1 MKDIIR
7 NKVKSLLLEFE
18 VSKKNICDDYSINNK
33 EELFELINK
42 TEIFQ
47 NNNLF
52 VVDYK
57 LKHKDKETN
66 QISGVKEFI
75 NTIEDKE
82 LQKDLVNLDEHLVEL
97 KNEISK
103 GLSNDE
109 DTFNMYARFIQNIFC
124 NKDYEQNLN

>member
-1 MKDIIR
+1 MKNIIR

-57 LKHKDKETN
+57 LKYKDKETN

-75 NTIEDKE
+75 NTIENKE

>member
-1 MKDIIR
+1 MKDLIR

-18 VSKKNICDDYSINNK
+18 VSKKNLCDVYTINNE

-66 QISGVKEFI
+66 QIYDTKEFI
-75 NTIEDKE
+75 NRIEDKE
-82 LQKDLVNLDEHLVEL
+82 LQKDLMNLAQHLIEL
-97 KNEISK
+97 KNEIAK

-109 DTFNMYARFIQNIFC
+109 DTFNMYTRFIQNIFC
-124 NKDYEQNLN
+124 NKDYNQHLN

>member
-1 MKDIIR
+1 MKDLIR

-18 VSKKNICDDYSINNK
+18 VSKKNLCDVYTINNE

-66 QISGVKEFI
+66 QIYDTKEFI
-75 NTIEDKE
+75 NRIEDKE
-82 LQKDLVNLDEHLVEL
+82 LQKDLVNLVQHLIEL
-97 KNEISK
+97 KNEIAK

-109 DTFNMYARFIQNIFC
+109 DTFNMYTRFIQNIFC
-124 NKDYEQNLN
+124 NKDYNQHLN

>member
-1 MKDIIR
+1 MKDLIR

-18 VSKKNICDDYSINNK
+18 VSKKNLCDVYTINNE

-57 LKHKDKETN
+57 LKYKDKETN
-66 QISGVKEFI
+66 QIYDAKEFI
-75 NTIEDKE
+75 NRIEDKE
-82 LQKDLVNLDEHLVEL
+82 LQKDLMNLVQHLIEL
-97 KNEISK
+97 KNEIAK

-109 DTFNMYARFIQNIFC
+109 DTFNMYTRFIQNIFC
-124 NKDYEQNLN
+124 NKDYNQHLN

>member
-1 MKDIIR
+1 MKDLIR

-18 VSKKNICDDYSINNK
+18 VSKKNLCDVYTINNE

-57 LKHKDKETN
+57 LKYKDKETN
-66 QISGVKEFI
+66 QIYDVKGFI
-75 NTIEDKE
+75 NRIEDKE
-82 LQKDLVNLDEHLVEL
+82 LQKDLMNLAQHLIEL
-97 KNEISK
+97 KNEIAK

-109 DTFNMYARFIQNIFC
+109 DTFNMYTRFIQNIFC
-124 NKDYEQNLN
+124 NKDYNQHLN

>member
-18 VSKKNICDDYSINNK
+18 VSKKNICDDYSIDNK

-66 QISGVKEFI
+66 QIFGVKEFI

-82 LQKDLVNLDEHLVEL
+82 LQKDLINLDEHLVEL

>member
-1 MKDIIR
+1 MKDLIR

-18 VSKKNICDDYSINNK
+18 VSKKNLCDVYTINNE

-57 LKHKDKETN
+57 LKYKDKETN
-66 QISGVKEFI
+66 QIYDVKGFI
-75 NTIEDKE
+75 NRIEDKE
-82 LQKDLVNLDEHLVEL
+82 LQKDLMNLAQHLIEL
-97 KNEISK
+97 KNEIAK

-109 DTFNMYARFIQNIFC
+109 DTFNMYTRFIQNIFC
-124 NKDYEQNLN
+124 NNDYNQHLN

>member
-66 QISGVKEFI
+66 QMSDVKEFI

>member
-1 MKDIIR
+1 MKDLIR

-18 VSKKNICDDYSINNK
+18 VSKKNLCDVYTINNK

-66 QISGVKEFI
+66 QIYDTKEFI
-75 NTIEDKE
+75 NRIEDKE
-82 LQKDLVNLDEHLVEL
+82 LQKDLVNLVQHLIEL
-97 KNEISK
+97 KNEIAK

-109 DTFNMYARFIQNIFC
+109 DTFNMYTRFIQNIFC
-124 NKDYEQNLN
+124 NKDYNQHLN